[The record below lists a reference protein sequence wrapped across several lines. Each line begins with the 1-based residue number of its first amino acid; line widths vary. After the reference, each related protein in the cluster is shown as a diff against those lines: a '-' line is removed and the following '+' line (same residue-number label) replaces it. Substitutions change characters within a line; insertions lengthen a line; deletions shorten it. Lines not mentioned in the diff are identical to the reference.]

1 MAQAIAA
8 AAALLLTVAV
18 AVDGEG
24 KGVVLSLERA
34 SHEGVGMSQLSE
46 RDRVRHGRLL
56 QQQQQQQPLGVIDF
70 SVEGTYDPYLVGY
83 IFVFRNLFV

>member
-1 MAQAIAA
+1 MAQAIA

-18 AVDGEG
+18 GEEG

-34 SHEGVGMSQLSE
+34 SHDGVGMSQLSE

-56 QQQQQQQPLGVIDF
+56 QQQQQQPGVIDF

-83 IFVFRNLFV
+83 IFVFRNLFL